1 MKNATV
7 WAAACLLALVAGAGW
22 AEESSV
28 KAAHENLEAGERTDD
43 LGITVPIP
51 ASHPGRRYPASH
63 DFPSGPEVGEAV
75 SSLVPG
81 RYIWIAE
88 NEDQAIRA
96 FPHGS
101 LAYSTAAAAIVPNA
115 SRQFWRNGVS
125 C

>member
-1 MKNATV
+1 MV

-63 DFPSGPEVGEAV
+63 DFPSGPEVGERLPDFRLSNQNGEMIEYHSNRGDSKSIVVFYRSAV
-75 SSLVPG
+75 
-81 RYIWIAE
+81 W
-88 NEDQAIRA
+88 
-96 FPHGS
+96 
-101 LAYSTAAAAIVPNA
+101 
-115 SRQFWRNGVS
+115 
-125 C
+125 